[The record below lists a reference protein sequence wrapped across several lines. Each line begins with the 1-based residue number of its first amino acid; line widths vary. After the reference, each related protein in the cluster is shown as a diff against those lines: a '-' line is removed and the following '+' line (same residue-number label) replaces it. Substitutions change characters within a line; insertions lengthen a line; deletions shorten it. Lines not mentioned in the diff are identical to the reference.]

1 MKRNIYKCEVIQ
13 NDDGTIKVTSYANRQ
28 IHYGV
33 LAELNKA
40 VHEAADKLNGKAP
53 WRKKYIRFE
62 HDGKTYQQ
70 TERKGKSNMCCE
82 GCCFHKGKDCKHP
95 YYGEGTDYSKGS
107 CDNMIYRRV
116 K

>member
-1 MKRNIYKCEVIQ
+1 MKRRIYKCEVIL
-13 NDDGTIKVTSYANRQ
+13 NDDGSIKVTSYANRLLN
-28 IHYGV
+28 YGL
-33 LAELNKA
+33 LAKLNKA
-40 VHEAADKLNGKAP
+40 VHEVADEWNGKAP

-70 TERKGKSNMCCE
+70 TEGSGKCCD
-82 GCCFHKGKDCKHP
+82 GCCFKKKEGCKHP
-95 YYGEGTDYSKGS
+95 YYGHGTDYSKGS

>member
-1 MKRNIYKCEVIQ
+1 MKRRIYKCEVIQ
-13 NDDGTIKVTSYANRQ
+13 NDDGAIKVTSYANRLL
-28 IHYGV
+28 HFGV
-33 LAELNKA
+33 LHKLNKA
-40 VHEAADKLNGKAP
+40 VHEAADEWNGKAP

-70 TERKGKSNMCCE
+70 TEQKGKMCCE
-82 GCCFHKGKDCKHP
+82 GCCFHKGRDCKHP

-107 CDNMIYRRV
+107 CDGMIYRRV